1 MHTNIVYDLYMIYI
15 CLQDI
20 HVRLAHKLV
29 HPFRIAWRTS
39 MDLGD
44 SSAPAARRSAR
55 DARRKG
61 LLLVLNLSIEETDFR
76 PISSHF

>member
-1 MHTNIVYDLYMIYI
+1 
-15 CLQDI
+15 
-20 HVRLAHKLV
+20 
-29 HPFRIAWRTS
+29 